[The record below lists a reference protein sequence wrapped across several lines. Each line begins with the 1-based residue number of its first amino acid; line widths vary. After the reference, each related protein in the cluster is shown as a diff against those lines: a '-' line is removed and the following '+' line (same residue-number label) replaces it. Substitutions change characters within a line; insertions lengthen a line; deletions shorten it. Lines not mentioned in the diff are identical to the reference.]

1 MIRARLLAAF
11 TVATCAL
18 VLLSACASGRTLDR
32 VELESQ
38 VAVWI
43 FPNHPELVE
52 DVQCPVIDDPQPG
65 DRFACS
71 AAIGDQIIA
80 LTATLTAG
88 PAQADGSPADQV
100 RVELVSD
107 ARFVA
112 AEEIAQLLADRFSAE
127 IGIQTE
133 VDCGQPVVVIEPTEP
148 LVCVATD
155 ASGVA
160 RTFDV
165 AVADDGTIDLTL
177 R

>member
-1 MIRARLLAAF
+1 MRRARLFTAF
-11 TVATCAL
+11 TLATC
-18 VLLSACASGRTLDR
+18 VLLLLAACASGRTLDR
-32 VELESQ
+32 AELESQ

-52 DVQCPVIDDPQPG
+52 DVQCPVIDDPEPG

-71 AAIGDQIIA
+71 AAVGDQIIA
-80 LTATLTAG
+80 LTATLVAG
-88 PAQADGSPADQV
+88 PTQTDGAQADEL

-112 AEEIAQLLADRFSAE
+112 ADELAQLLATRFSAE
-127 IGIQTE
+127 IGIATE
-133 VDCGQPVVVIEPTEP
+133 VDCGQPVVVVEPTEP
-148 LVCVATD
+148 LSCVATD

-160 RTFDV
+160 RAFDV
-165 AVADDGTIDLTL
+165 VVADDGTIDLAL